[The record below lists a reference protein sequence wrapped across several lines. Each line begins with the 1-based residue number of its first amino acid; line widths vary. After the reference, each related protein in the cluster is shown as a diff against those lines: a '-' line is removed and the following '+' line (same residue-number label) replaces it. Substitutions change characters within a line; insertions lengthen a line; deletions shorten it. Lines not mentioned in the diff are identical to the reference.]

1 MEPISIIDLQ
11 KQISDISKSRKR
23 DAVIFIVAFAIL
35 LVLIFVL
42 LKREIPSYDKQIS
55 ELQSTIKVSD
65 ARDSIIVDA
74 LHKQEAEDSM
84 RTGTIL
90 NELARKQ
97 QAIDNITKRY
107 AQKRIDV
114 ANLPDSDQLRL
125 LSDYLTTGH

>member
-1 MEPISIIDLQ
+1 MTIIDLQ
-11 KQISDISKSRKR
+11 KQIEDISKSRKR

-42 LKREIPSYDKQIS
+42 MKREIPSYDKQIQ
-55 ELQSTIKVSD
+55 ELQTAVKISD
-65 ARDSIIVDA
+65 ARDSIIVNV
-74 LHKQEAEDSM
+74 LRKQEAEDSM

-107 AQKRIDV
+107 AQKRTDV
-114 ANLPDSDQLRL
+114 SNKSDTDQLRL
-125 LSDYLTTGH
+125 LSDYLSTGH